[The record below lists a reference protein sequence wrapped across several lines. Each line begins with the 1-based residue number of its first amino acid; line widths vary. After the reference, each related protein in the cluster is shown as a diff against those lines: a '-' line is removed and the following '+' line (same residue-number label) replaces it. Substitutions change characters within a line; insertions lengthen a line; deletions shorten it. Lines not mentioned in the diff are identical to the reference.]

1 MRANIFGDWRRI
13 FRGGLAGVLAVG
25 LVGCAGL
32 GRQRP
37 TDTVRVVT
45 AEQLQG
51 CTNVGFAHVSV
62 VDKLQQLQRVEG
74 ALAEKLV
81 SLAGNSATQLGG
93 NAIVEMT
100 NIVDGSQ
107 SFAVFKCP

>member
-1 MRANIFGDWRRI
+1 LRANLFGDWRRI
-13 FRGGLAGVLAVG
+13 CACGLAATLAIA
-25 LVGCAGL
+25 LVGCAGP

-37 TDTVRVVT
+37 VDAVRVVT
-45 AEQLQG
+45 AEQLHG

-62 VDKLQQLQRVEG
+62 VDKLQQLQQVEG

-81 SLAGNSATQLGG
+81 SLASNSAAQLGG

>member
-1 MRANIFGDWRRI
+1 LRVKCFSDWRRI
-13 FRGGLAGVLAVG
+13 SAGGLAGLLAIVLI
-25 LVGCAGL
+25 GCAGP

-37 TDTVRVVT
+37 ADRVRVVT
-45 AEQLQG
+45 AEQLHG

-62 VDKLQQLQRVEG
+62 VDKLQQLQQVDG

-81 SLAGNSATQLGG
+81 SLAGNSAAQLGG

>member
-1 MRANIFGDWRRI
+1 MTVKPFSDWRRI
-13 FRGGLAGVLAVG
+13 SGGG
-25 LVGCAGL
+25 LVGLLAIVLIGCAGA
-32 GRQRP
+32 GRQQPADR
-37 TDTVRVVT
+37 VRVVT
-45 AEQLQG
+45 AEQLHG
-51 CTNVGFAHVSV
+51 CTNVGFTHVSV
-62 VDKLQQLQRVEG
+62 VDKLQQLQQVGG

-81 SLAGNSATQLGG
+81 SLAGNSAAQLGG